1 MAWVFNYDGD
11 DLQGWLYQQ
20 GDWRWG
26 SVLTWHVI
34 DLEPDNYD
42 HDYAWSCHLWLWSFD
57 LGWRIYKLNTE
68 HIAVRPCDVA
78 WNPWMEHTCGHR
90 MQWWH

>member
-11 DLQGWLYQQ
+11 NLAGWLWQE
-20 GDWRWG
+20 GDWSWG

-34 DLEPDNYD
+34 DLEPSMYD
-42 HDYAWSCHLWLWSFD
+42 HDYAWVCHLWLWSYD
-57 LGWRIYKLNTE
+57 DGWRIYKLKTE

-78 WNPWMEHTCGHR
+78 WNPWMEHPVGR
-90 MQWWH
+90 LQWLH